1 MKHKQDLVKRVVIA
15 TMLLAV
21 APFLMVG
28 IGKSQAQSYSIS
40 ASDESID
47 SKVNTSSGSAPMK
60 MVALTFDDGPDRTY
74 TEAVLDVLKEY
85 NVKGTFFV
93 IGGQVKQYPDTM
105 QRMVREGHEVGNHSW
120 SHPHLTKLS
129 KEKIHNELA
138 NTDKVIR
145 EISGVTPRLMRPPYG
160 ATSVQVK
167 KEIQAA
173 GHVQALWDVDTRD
186 WTSPSVAEILKAV
199 KSNSSNKI
207 TVLMHSGGGKRENTV
222 KALPQIINYY
232 KSQGYTLVTMSQ
244 LNGTDEKVDS
254 PSKPTDQNQI
264 PVTPIPSMTNG
275 TPMEPMMATI
285 TVDNLNIRK
294 GSGLQYPVI
303 TQLHRDDQVTLV
315 AKEADWYRVKLS
327 DGRTG
332 WANAIY
338 LSIQQNASS
347 SSSEPVGI
355 NPRVEREIYLMLND
369 TKVRFQ
375 DAKPYIDANDRVQVP
390 LRFIAEALNF
400 HVAWEV
406 TGNRKTARLT
416 KDQVNIALNIG
427 DRLAVVNGVQLEMD
441 TSAAIVQEYTFVPLK
456 FLGELVGMDIR
467 WDSVNGAVTII
478 DDHTADMDST
488 GNTSSETPILSAPR
502 ATVQQA
508 KAWAESKGASAVF
521 IELADIVWNEAPA
534 VGVDPLVVY
543 TQSAKETG
551 YGNFGGVLDDMFMNP
566 AGLKTQA
573 GGSDIDQGAHQRFFS
588 WEEGV
593 RAQIDHLA
601 LYAGARGY
609 PRTDTVDPRHFPHLM
624 GKATTVESLGG
635 AWASSPTY
643 GIEIVNMMSEVSN
656 SNF

>member
-1 MKHKQDLVKRVVIA
+1 
-15 TMLLAV
+15 
-21 APFLMVG
+21 
-28 IGKSQAQSYSIS
+28 
-40 ASDESID
+40 
-47 SKVNTSSGSAPMK
+47 

-93 IGGQVKQYPDTM
+93 IGEQVKQYPDTM
-105 QRMVREGHEVGNHSW
+105 QRMAREGHEVGNHSW

-173 GHVQALWDVDTRD
+173 GYVQALWDVDTRD

-207 TVLMHSGGGKRENTV
+207 TVLMHSGGGKRGNTV

-416 KDQVNIALNIG
+416 KDQVNITLNIG